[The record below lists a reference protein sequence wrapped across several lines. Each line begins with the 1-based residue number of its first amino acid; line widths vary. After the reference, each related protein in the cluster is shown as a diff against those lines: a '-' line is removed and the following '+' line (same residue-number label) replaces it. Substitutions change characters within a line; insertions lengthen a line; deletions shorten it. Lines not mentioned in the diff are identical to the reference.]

1 MPATTAA
8 NTEPGDQ
15 EPDHSN
21 SGGHLALH
29 HGGLRARGKVDWSI
43 CRILA

>member
-8 NTEPGDQ
+8 NTSPVIRSLTTRTVVVTSPSTTEDCELG
-15 EPDHSN
+15 
-21 SGGHLALH
+21 
-29 HGGLRARGKVDWSI
+29 GKVDWSI